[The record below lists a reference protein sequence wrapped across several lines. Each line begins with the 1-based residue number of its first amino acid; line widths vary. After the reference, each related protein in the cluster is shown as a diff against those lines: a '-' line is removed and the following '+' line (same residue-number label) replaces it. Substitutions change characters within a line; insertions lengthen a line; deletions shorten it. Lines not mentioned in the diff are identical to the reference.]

1 MIDLQ
6 DVRKRFTF
14 DSVCKVAFGVESSTL
29 LEAAGDGRRHEA
41 RSSGRSTTPST
52 SPSRACSFHPMTVS
66 CGRQWS
72 LTLERVTLLVTASE
86 MQDDKRG
93 ELPLSAGAIA
103 MFESLSSQSVPEKI
117 ASSVA
122 AQSTG

>member
-1 MIDLQ
+1 M
-6 DVRKRFTF
+6 
-14 DSVCKVAFGVESSTL
+14 
-29 LEAAGDGRRHEA
+29 
-41 RSSGRSTTPST
+41 
-52 SPSRACSFHPMTVS
+52 
-66 CGRQWS
+66 
-72 LTLERVTLLVTASE
+72 TLLVTASE